1 MTAPPKF
8 DIQWVYKGW
17 VNAATTLLAYQW
29 KLFDAQYET
38 GLKMMKAALGVGPP
52 DKPASELPAID
63 MVQQLQRQAAE
74 RISHGLA
81 PPKEIYQAPFRGQI
95 DWGKLPEWARPSDPE
110 LFEGSSHEG

>member
-8 DIQWVYKGW
+8 DIEWVYKGW

-38 GLKMMKAALGVGPP
+38 GLKMMEAALGVDPP
-52 DKPASELPAID
+52 DKPANEPPPMD
-63 MVQQLQRQAAE
+63 VVQLQRRAVE
-74 RISHGLA
+74 CISQGLA
-81 PPKEIYQAPFRGQI
+81 PPKEIYQAPFRGRI

-110 LFEGSSHEG
+110 LFDGRGHEG